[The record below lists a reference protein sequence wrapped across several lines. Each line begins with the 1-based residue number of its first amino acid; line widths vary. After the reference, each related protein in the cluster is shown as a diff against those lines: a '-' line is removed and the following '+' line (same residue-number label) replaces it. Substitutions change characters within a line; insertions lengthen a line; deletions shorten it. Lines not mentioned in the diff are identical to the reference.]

1 VNFGL
6 AGSGRVNGSF
16 VSRLPGLG
24 RLLGPVAAQS
34 YRLASRIVNS
44 IGAGRAVRSY
54 GELNASTLILIC
66 APVQAVEQIVSELAD
81 ALDCPSKIVLLC
93 EGGVGSGPLARL
105 RDRGAS
111 VGSLQSVPG
120 FDGDRF
126 VAEGDR
132 TAILA
137 AKRLVRRLGGRLD
150 QIDTGKIALYAAAL
164 SFGSSLYSPLL
175 EASLQCLEEAGM
187 AKNSAMKVVE
197 ALFQN
202 SLRGYLYAG
211 KRSWNGP
218 LAAGDRAAVEQEM
231 EALGVSKPVLKR
243 LYSETA
249 ALAVELLGASGQLGD
264 K

>member
-16 VSRLPGLG
+16 VSRLPGLA
-24 RLLGPVAAQS
+24 RSLGPVAAQS

-44 IGAGRAVRSY
+44 IGAGRAVRTY
-54 GELNASTLILIC
+54 GELNAASLILIC
-66 APVQAVEQIVSELAD
+66 APVDAVEQIVSDLSG

-93 EGGVGSGPLARL
+93 EGGADSRPLARL

-120 FDGDRF
+120 FDGRRF

-132 TAILA
+132 TAILQ

-150 QIDTGKIALYAAAL
+150 QIDTNKIAVYAAAL
-164 SFGSSLYSPLL
+164 SFGSSLYIPLL

-187 AKNSAMKVVE
+187 SKASAMKVVE
-197 ALFQN
+197 GLFQS

-218 LAAGDRAAVEQEM
+218 LAAGDLAAVQQEM
-231 EALGVSKPVLKR
+231 ESLGVSKPLLKR
-243 LYSETA
+243 LYRETA
-249 ALAVELLGASGQLGD
+249 ALAVELLGA

>member
-1 VNFGL
+1 MNFGL

-16 VSRLPGLG
+16 VSRLPGLA
-24 RLLGPVAAQS
+24 RSLGPVAAQS

-44 IGAGRAVRSY
+44 LGAGRAVRTY
-54 GELNASTLILIC
+54 GELNAANLILIC
-66 APVQAVEQIVSELAD
+66 APVHGVEQTVSALAG

-93 EGGVGSGPLARL
+93 EGGVGSRPLAPL
-105 RDRGAS
+105 RERGAS

-120 FDGDRF
+120 FDGRRF

-132 TAILA
+132 TAILE
-137 AKRLVRRLGGRLD
+137 AKRLVSRLGGRLD
-150 QIDTGKIALYAAAL
+150 QIDTAKIAVYAAAL
-164 SFGSSLYSPLL
+164 SFGSSLYTPLL

-187 AKNSAMKVVE
+187 TKASAMKVVE
-197 ALFQN
+197 GLFQS

-218 LAAGDRAAVEQEM
+218 LAAGDRAAVEEEM
-231 EALGVSKPVLKR
+231 EALGASKPVLKR
-243 LYSETA
+243 LYRETA
-249 ALAVELLGASGQLGD
+249 ALAVELLGASAETRS